1 MPPETL
7 RLLGLLAGHP
17 VVVLVDSG
25 NTHNFIQQDLVN
37 QLRLPCRT
45 TSIPLRVMVGNGQN
59 LQCTSLCEAVSL
71 DLQYT
76 QFTINLHVLPIVGAN
91 VALGVQWL
99 KSLGLIII
107 DYNTLCIQF
116 FYDGCL
122 VQLQGDKDFTL
133 TPVTSSQ
140 FRRLS
145 RMKTVGLYCHISLLA
160 EDFTVFQDL
169 LPAIQSLLTKFAVL
183 FQQPNTLPPERDTD
197 HHIHLLPQSAQVNVH
212 PNRYPHF

>member
-76 QFTINLHVLPIVGAN
+76 QFTINIHVLPIFGAN

-99 KSLGLIII
+99 KSLGPVLT
-107 DYNTLCIQF
+107 DYN
-116 FYDGCL
+116 D
-122 VQLQGDKDFTL
+122 L
-133 TPVTSSQ
+133 T
-140 FRRLS
+140 
-145 RMKTVGLYCHISLLA
+145 MKFMSKGHIVEL
-160 EDFTVFQDL
+160 
-169 LPAIQSLLTKFAVL
+169 KG
-183 FQQPNTLPPERDTD
+183 DTD
-197 HHIHLLPQSAQVNVH
+197 CGFHSITP
-212 PNRYPHF
+212 P